1 MRRLTAILATVTV
14 ALSGCG
20 RSAEDEVASTVHGYL
35 DAFVSGDGAKAC
47 SLMASATRRA
57 FVARIRSTTG
67 TSDCGIALDRIHNQ
81 AGPRV
86 LAALRKVKVT
96 DVKIQGDHATAVL
109 ATAARSTF
117 TDLQKEHGHWR
128 IAAAPGAQ

>member
-1 MRRLTAILATVTV
+1 MKRAAATLAAV
-14 ALSGCG
+14 ALMLAGCG
-20 RSAEDEVASTVHGYL
+20 QSSEDQVASTVHGYL
-35 DAFVSGDGAKAC
+35 NAFVGGDGAKAC
-47 SLMASATRRA
+47 SLMASATRRV
-57 FVARIRSTTG
+57 FVARIRSTMG